1 MDFVDFSKFAQAR
14 RPGCHCVVDACMDAM
29 EEGMLPVITKE
40 GGYYLWEYYILTVDQ
55 WVRMCALLQQNR
67 LPSRLLWRWQTY
79 VRWTKRSVL
88 PKPCL
93 VSHVPDAMAALT
105 RIEFLWQDLDA
116 VQAYNISIK
125 SVTSTIDIE
134 WIAVEVARRRQ
145 WFAGLRQA
153 WLLAVVIGD

>member
-14 RPGCHCVVDACMDAM
+14 RPGCHCVVDVCMDAM
-29 EEGMLPVITKE
+29 EEGMLPVITKK

-55 WVRMCALLQQNR
+55 WVRMCALLQRNR

-93 VSHVPDAMAALT
+93 VSQDPDAMAVLL

-116 VQAYNISIK
+116 VQAWLDFGLPD
-125 SVTSTIDIE
+125 VGWIE
-134 WIAVEVARRRQ
+134 AQVDRRRQ
-145 WFAGLRQA
+145 WMTGLCQA
-153 WLLAVVIGD
+153 WLLAVVIGV